1 MIFYELTKLYEEL
14 VKQGKIGAPGWM
26 NEKVS
31 YGILLGR
38 DGSVRQLLSLKDEK
52 GKAGKVRV
60 PEHPAR
66 TSGVL
71 AFFLW
76 DNAGYLL
83 GVDGG
88 GKPEKAMERFGASRK
103 KHLEILEEVHTEAAE
118 AVKNFFQNWD
128 PGKAPEHEVLKP
140 ELEELLKGAN
150 LVFYYEG
157 ESVMEDSGIKEAWE
171 AYRNRE
177 KDGETGICLVTGKRE
192 RIARLHPLIKGVWGA
207 QSSGAALVSFNAKA
221 FCSYEMEDGGNA
233 QTGERAAR
241 AYGAALNY
249 LLSDSER
256 VYRAGDVTVVG
267 WAKEGK
273 AAYQDLLM
281 AFLNQE
287 DTIRDVD
294 VQSAL
299 KKLCRG
305 ETVEWKEQE
314 LRPDNA
320 FYILGLSP
328 NAARLSVRFFLKNEF
343 GRWLANL
350 QAHEDRLEIVIPAFV
365 KKPYLPLWVILD
377 EMKAPGGKDK
387 LPTLTAALLRSVLMN
402 SRYPEELL
410 FCTLRRI
417 RADHDLNWKRAAIL
431 KAYLYKNSTG
441 DKNKE
446 GCSVGLNTETDH
458 QAYLLG
464 RLFSLLENVQ
474 LESAKG
480 KDYRKESGKDPLNV
494 TIKDHYLNSMCSTP
508 ALVFAQLMKLE
519 GSHMKKLK
527 RDNTGL
533 AITLDQQIME
543 IIGRLEAPIPRRFG
557 PEEQA
562 VFMLGY
568 YHQTQERYG
577 QKKCEQ
583 KEEEA

>member
-14 VKQGKIGAPGWM
+14 VKQGKIGVPGWM
-26 NEKVS
+26 DEKVS
-31 YGILLGR
+31 YGILLGK
-38 DGSVRQLLSLKDEK
+38 DGSVRQLLSKIVG
-52 GKAGKVRV
+52 GKPSKMRV
-60 PEHPAR
+60 PEHPSR

-83 GVDGG
+83 GLDGG
-88 GKPEKAMERFGASRK
+88 GKPEKAMERFAASKK

-128 PGKAPEHEVLKP
+128 LGKAPEHEVLKP

-157 ESVMEDSGIKEAWE
+157 EPVAEDPGIREAWE

-192 RIARLHPLIKGVWGA
+192 HIARLHPLIKGVWGA
-207 QSSGAALVSFNAKA
+207 QSSGASLVSFNADA
-221 FCSYEMEDGGNA
+221 FCSYEMENGGNA
-233 QTGERAAR
+233 QTGESAAR

-267 WAKEGK
+267 WAFEGN
-273 AAYQDLLM
+273 AVYQDLLM
-281 AFLNQE
+281 ACLNQE

-305 ETVEWKEQE
+305 ESADWKGRQ
-314 LRPDNA
+314 LRPDNM

-417 RADHDLNWKRAAIL
+417 RADHDLNWKRVAML
-431 KAYLYKNSTG
+431 KAYLYKNSTS

-474 LESAKG
+474 VTSAG
-480 KDYRKESGKDPLNV
+480 GSLNT
-494 TIKDHYLNSMCSTP
+494 TIKDQYLNSMCSTP
-508 ALVFAQLMKLE
+508 ALVLAQLLKLKE
-519 GSHMKKLK
+519 SHMKKLK

-533 AITLDQQIME
+533 AVTLDQQITE
-543 IIGRLEAPIPRRFG
+543 IIGRLEAPVPRQFG

-568 YHQTQERYG
+568 YHQTQKRYE
-577 QKKCEQ
+577 K
-583 KEEEA
+583 KEEED

>member
-38 DGSVRQLLSLKDEK
+38 DGIVRQLLSLKDEK

-60 PEHPAR
+60 PEHPGRA
-66 TSGVL
+66 SGIIS
-71 AFFLW
+71 FFLW
-76 DNAGYLL
+76 DKAVYLL
-83 GVDGG
+83 GVDSFGDL
-88 GKPEKAMERFGASRK
+88 KKSIDRFEASK
-103 KHLEILEEVHTEAAE
+103 KLHLEILEEVHTEAAE

-128 PGKAPEHEVLKP
+128 PGKAPKHEVLKP
-140 ELEELLKGAN
+140 EWEELLKGAN

-157 ESVMEDSGIKEAWE
+157 KPVMEDSGVKEAWE

-177 KDGETGICLVTGKRE
+177 KDGETGICLVTGKRGH
-192 RIARLHPLIKGVWGA
+192 IARLHPLIKGVWGA
-207 QSSGAALVSFNAKA
+207 QSSGASLVSFNADA
-221 FCSYEMEDGGNA
+221 FCSYEMENGGNA
-233 QTGERAAR
+233 QTGENAAR

-267 WAKEGK
+267 WAFEGN
-273 AAYQDLLM
+273 AVYQDLLM
-281 AFLNQE
+281 ACLNQE

-305 ETVEWKEQE
+305 ESADWKGRQ
-314 LRPDNA
+314 LRPDNM

-431 KAYLYKNSTG
+431 KAYLYKNSTS

-474 LESAKG
+474 VTSAG
-480 KDYRKESGKDPLNV
+480 GSLNT
-494 TIKDHYLNSMCSTP
+494 TIKDQYLNSMCSTP
-508 ALVFAQLMKLE
+508 ALVFAQLLKLKE
-519 GSHMKKLK
+519 SHMKKLK

-533 AITLDQQIME
+533 AITLDQQITE
-543 IIGRLEAPIPRRFG
+543 IIGRLEVPVPRQFG
-557 PEEQA
+557 QEEQA

-568 YHQTQERYG
+568 YHQTQKRYE
-577 QKKCEQ
+577 K
-583 KEEEA
+583 KEEED

>member
-1 MIFYELTKLYEEL
+1 MIFYELTQLYEEL
-14 VKQGKIGAPGWM
+14 VKQGKIGVSGWM
-26 NEKVS
+26 DEKVS
-31 YGILLGR
+31 YGILLGK

-52 GKAGKVRV
+52 GKPRKMRV
-60 PEHPAR
+60 PEHPVR

-83 GVDGG
+83 GINSG
-88 GKPEKAMERFGASRK
+88 GKPEKAVERFDASRK
-103 KHLEILEEVHTEAAE
+103 KHLELLEEVHTEAAE
-118 AVKNFFQNWD
+118 AVKNFFRSWN
-128 PGKAPEHEVLKP
+128 PKCISEHEVLKQ
-140 ELEELLKGAN
+140 EQEELQKGAN

-157 ESVMEDSGIKEAWE
+157 KPVAEDLRVREAWE
-171 AYRNRE
+171 QYRNRE
-177 KDGETGICLVTGKRE
+177 KDGETGICLVSGKRE
-192 RIARLHPLIKGVWGA
+192 HIARLHPLIKGVWGA
-207 QSSGAALVSFNAKA
+207 QSSGASLVSFNAEA
-221 FCSYEMEDGGNA
+221 FCSYEMENGRNA
-233 QTGERAAR
+233 QTGESAAS

-256 VYRAGDVTVVG
+256 VYRAEDVTVVG
-267 WAKEGK
+267 WVQEGK

-287 DTIRDVD
+287 DTIRDAD
-294 VQSAL
+294 VQTAL

-314 LRPDNA
+314 LQPDNA

-328 NAARLSVRFFLKNEF
+328 NAARLSVRFFLKNQF
-343 GRWLANL
+343 GAWLANI
-350 QAHEDRLEIVIPAFV
+350 QAHEKRLEIVLPAFV
-365 KKPYLPLWVILD
+365 KKPYLPFWVILN

-387 LPTLTAALLRSVLMN
+387 LPPLTAALLQSVLMN

-417 RADHDLNWKRAAIL
+417 RADHDLNWKRAAML
-431 KAYLYKNSTG
+431 KAYLWKNSAS

-464 RLFSLLENVQ
+464 RLFSLLEKVQ
-474 LESAKG
+474 VESAG
-480 KDYRKESGKDPLNV
+480 GSLNT
-494 TIKDHYLNSMCSTP
+494 TIKDQYLNSMCSTP
-508 ALVFAQLMKLE
+508 ALVFAQLLKLKE
-519 GSHMKKLK
+519 SHMKKLR
-527 RDNTGL
+527 RDSTGL
-533 AITLDQQIME
+533 AIILDQQITE
-543 IIGRLEAPIPRRFG
+543 IIGRLEVPVPRQFG

-568 YHQTQERYG
+568 YHQTQKRYE
-577 QKKCEQ
+577 K
-583 KEEEA
+583 KEEV